1 MMPYPDNFRTEFLYG
16 PFKHRD
22 PHRAIAID
30 HAMDNLTI
38 LKAASAAFLASVRD
52 VPPGT
57 GVGGYELADAVQIL
71 TAFATADL
79 DAERKAMEDNNE

>member
-1 MMPYPDNFRTEFLYG
+1 MPYPDNLNAEVLYG
-16 PFKHRD
+16 PFKRRD

-38 LKAASAAFLASVRD
+38 LKSAAAAFLASVRD
-52 VPPGT
+52 VPPAT
-57 GVGGYELADAVQIL
+57 GVGGYELLDAVEIL

-79 DAERKAMEDNNE
+79 DAERKAMEDE